1 MKKKFEEILR
11 KVRKLYNNS
20 YIAVDYELK
29 QYSSDKPVK
38 EVFKL
43 YVESFVFTITGNAVS
58 TDCDSL
64 EGFIHHLNHVFKDD
78 PNWKPITQTAKG
90 KRELKLIKDA

>member
-29 QYSSDKPVK
+29 QYSSGKSVK
-38 EVFKL
+38 EVFKI
-43 YVESFVFTITGNAVS
+43 YIEGFVFPITGNAVS

-64 EGFIHHLNHVFKDD
+64 EGFINHLNYVFKDNS
-78 PNWKPITQTAKG
+78 NWKPIIQTAKG